1 MEKLNNLIIT
11 ECDDIKTVPSAKGR
25 YEKMNNRRCYGLS
38 FCISGKI
45 TYTHNGEKF
54 VSDRNHAVIIPKG
67 GTYTLHGDEKGL
79 FPCINFDC
87 TEKLCD
93 TFVLIPLPESDSL
106 IKKYNQM
113 LALSLFEGNH
123 AKIMSIFYDILHKLS
138 SYSNVS
144 KTIMPVISFI
154 EKNYHNPNLKNQD
167 LADACNISEVYLRKL
182 FSKQFKTTPKQFI
195 LDIRVQKAKQLLT
208 EGELKINAISDQ
220 CGFSS
225 SYHFCHT
232 FKEKTGLSPTEYMK
246 QNQKF
251 KI

>member
-45 TYTHNGEKF
+45 TYTHNGKKF
-54 VSDRNHAVIIPKG
+54 ISDHKNAVILPKG
-67 GTYTLHGDEKGL
+67 ATYTLYGNEKGL

-93 TFVLIPLPESDSL
+93 TFVLIPLPESESL

-113 LALSLFEGNH
+113 LSLSLFEGNQ

-138 SYSNVS
+138 SYSNVN
-144 KTIMPVISFI
+144 KTIMPAISFI
-154 EKNYHNPNLKNQD
+154 EKNFHNPNLRNQD
-167 LADACNISEVYLRKL
+167 LANECNISEVYFRKL
-182 FSKQFKTTPKQFI
+182 FIKQFNTTPKQFI
-195 LDIRVQKAKQLLT
+195 MDIRIQKAKQLLK
-208 EGELKINAISDQ
+208 EGGLKINAISEQ
-220 CGFSS
+220 CGFSN
-225 SYHFCHT
+225 SYHFCRS

-246 QNQKF
+246 QNKAY